1 MVGRPAEEVLDAN
14 DLLDVYRGG
23 VAEQFVAQ
31 KLTASFGAEEPHW
44 WKRAK
49 SLNR

>member
-14 DLLDVYRGG
+14 DLLDVYKGG
-23 VAEQFVAQ
+23 AEQFVAQ
-31 KLTASFGAEEPHW
+31 ELTASFGAEEPHW
-44 WKRAK
+44 WKRAE